1 MSISYHFPPI
11 REKRTPRKVIEG
23 TVDAGGTLEWTS
35 LLQNIRLAASVT
47 VRVTYDASATK
58 GVRVYFLHSP
68 DETNFDTPEDAE
80 SQGNYVDVTFAAG
93 ATRQVTVPVAYPGI
107 CMRIRVKNLDTSYPA
122 TVTVWLAEVG

>member
-1 MSISYHFPPI
+1 MEYFQYSVPV
-11 REKRTPRKVIEG
+11 REKRTPRKIIEG
-23 TVDAGGTLEWTS
+23 DVGAGGTLEWTS

-68 DETNFDTPEDAE
+68 DGTNFDSPEDAE
-80 SQGNYVDVTFAAG
+80 AQGNYVDVTFAAG
-93 ATRQVTVPVAYPGI
+93 ATRQVTIPVAYPG
-107 CMRIRVKNLDTSYPA
+107 MYMKVVVKNLDTSYPA